1 MAKNKTRAVKE
12 VSSALSVLWGIIAWL
27 TGFLVAL
34 AVGFGM
40 ASGTLTIPSIP
51 DIVTASA
58 GWIVVVLAIFGAVI
72 AIIDKI
78 SR

>member
-1 MAKNKTRAVKE
+1 MAKNKTRAVRE
-12 VSSALSVLWGIIAWL
+12 VSTALSVLWVIIAWL
-27 TGFLVAL
+27 TGFLVSL

-58 GWIVVVLAIFGAVI
+58 GWIVVVLAIAGALI

-78 SR
+78 SK

>member
-12 VSSALSVLWGIIAWL
+12 ASTALSVLWGIIAWL
-27 TGFLVAL
+27 TGFLVSL

-51 DIVTASA
+51 DVVTASA
-58 GWIVVVLAIFGAVI
+58 GWIVVVLAILGALI

-78 SR
+78 SK